1 MTNLPHH
8 RAIGQAD
15 IPSRQCLDQ
24 STTGKPEHGPGFSN
38 GCHQFVSFLLKG
50 AFAITSGLSLDTGAQ
65 VHAQDMW
72 NHRMSTNG
80 FGVTSIRAYGQGA
93 TVNSFVMDVSF
104 SNLQITFTSEQAH

>member
-1 MTNLPHH
+1 
-8 RAIGQAD
+8 
-15 IPSRQCLDQ
+15 
-24 STTGKPEHGPGFSN
+24 
-38 GCHQFVSFLLKG
+38 
-50 AFAITSGLSLDTGAQ
+50 
-65 VHAQDMW
+65 MW